1 MIGKFSL
8 MNFSIFSVAYEKSNS
23 FLIDSVGL
31 MVSSLLLFGGLGFLL
46 IEFITMSRSVLRSE
60 GLGFR
65 LFRLL
70 VVDLFSSA
78 YTLEK
83 S

>member
-31 MVSSLLLFGGLGFLL
+31 MVSSLLLFDGLGFLL

>member
-1 MIGKFSL
+1 

>member
-1 MIGKFSL
+1 

-31 MVSSLLLFGGLGFLL
+31 MVSSLLLFDGLGFLL